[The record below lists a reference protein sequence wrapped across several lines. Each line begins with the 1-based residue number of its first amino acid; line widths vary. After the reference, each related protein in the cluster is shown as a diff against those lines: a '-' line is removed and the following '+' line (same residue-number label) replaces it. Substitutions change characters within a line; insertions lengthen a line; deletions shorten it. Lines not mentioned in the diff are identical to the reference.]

1 MIDFQQLFLLRV
13 AAQFLPVLH
22 HLGRKIP
29 SDSGQCIECG
39 GVSGVNV
46 QEGYVNV
53 FFQSRINAVRH
64 DERLGEIFFP
74 AEPAA
79 FLPVP
84 VDGFRLLE
92 RKAQAA

>member
-1 MIDFQQLFLLRV
+1 MIDFQQLFLIRV

-22 HLGRKIP
+22 HLGSKIP
-29 SDSGQCIECG
+29 SDSGQCIECC

-46 QEGYVNV
+46 QKGYVIV

-64 DERLGEIFFP
+64 DEGLGEIFFP

-84 VDGFRLLE
+84 VDGFRLFQS
-92 RKAQAA
+92 KAQTT